1 MRTVLQNVR
10 RIANEIFAVKGLR
23 KPLASLQGRVFILFK
38 TIWQIKVKKIAK
50 ILSVTKISASRLFV
64 LWRLYYKK
72 TTQFPPSPY
81 LPLQFLETIALNSYY
96 EVFNLSTLKCFPTSW
111 Q

>member
-1 MRTVLQNVR
+1 M
-10 RIANEIFAVKGLR
+10 
-23 KPLASLQGRVFILFK
+23 ASLQGRVFLLFK

-50 ILSVTKISASRLFV
+50 IRSVTKISASRLFV